1 MTPYTLITGASSGL
15 GRSIA
20 LRLASNRRVI
30 LNGRNSERL
39 QETLASCKNPDQHLI
54 WEYDLDDVENLGDSL
69 AKLITERDI
78 AIESFVHAAGILK
91 ILPVRSATFK
101 TMQQVLNTN
110 LVSAFEVVSLL
121 SRRRVNQQQLKTVV
135 FISSIAS
142 AFGAPGFS
150 MYAASK
156 SALDGLMR
164 SLAVELA
171 PGVRVNSVL
180 PGGFRTPMT
189 EAMLNDPIVEQKL
202 VRDYPLGLGRAE
214 DVVDAVD
221 FLISERSRWITGQQ
235 FVVDGGRSIN
245 ISI

>member
-1 MTPYTLITGASSGL
+1 MSLYTLITGASSGL

-20 LRLASNRRVI
+20 LRLASNRRLI
-30 LNGRNSERL
+30 LNGRNSGRL
-39 QETLASCKNPDQHLI
+39 RETLANCDNPDQHLV
-54 WEYDLDDVENLGDSL
+54 WEYDLNDVENLADAL
-69 AKLITERDI
+69 AKLITERGI

-91 ILPVRSATFK
+91 ILPVRSATCK
-101 TMQQVLNTN
+101 TMHEVLNTN

-121 SRRRVNQQQLKTVV
+121 SKRRVNQQQLRTVL

-142 AFGAPGFS
+142 QFGAPGFS

-171 PGVRVNSVL
+171 PGVRVNSIL

-189 EAMLNDPIVEQKL
+189 EAILEDPIFEQKL
-202 VRDYPLGLGRAE
+202 VRDYPLGLGQVE

-221 FLISERSRWITGQQ
+221 FLVSERSRWITGQQ
-235 FVVDGGRSIN
+235 IVVDGGRSIN